1 MRLLFLLLLLANLS
15 GFAYIRY
22 AESRAGADAQIALL
36 QINPEK
42 VKLLK
47 PRGKDKAAAT
57 LPLSP
62 PSPALACLEWGS
74 FAAEDALR
82 AAAALGRFDLADKL
96 SQREVSDAGWWV
108 YIPPLKT
115 KFEADTKASEVKAL
129 GISDLYVVQENNQWR
144 FALALGT
151 FRSEEAANNHL
162 AQLQQKGLRSAAVG
176 PRSAISS
183 IFVIRDPGDAIAAK
197 IAGLKADFPN
207 AQLTATACADAP
219 AAKSQ

>member
-1 MRLLFLLLLLANLS
+1 MRLLFLILLLTNLI

-22 AESRAGADAQIALL
+22 AESRAGADEQIALL
-36 QINPEK
+36 QISPEK

-47 PRGKDKAAAT
+47 PRSKDKAAAA
-57 LPLSP
+57 LPSSP
-62 PSPALACLEWGS
+62 PQPTRACLEWGS
-74 FAAEDALR
+74 FAAEDAPR
-82 AAAALGRFDLADKL
+82 AAAALARFDLAGKL

-108 YIPPLKT
+108 YLPPLKT
-115 KFEADTKASEVKAL
+115 KVEADTKASEVKAL

-151 FRSEEAANNHL
+151 FRSEEAANNYL

-183 IFVIRDPGDAIAAK
+183 IFVIRDPDDAIAAK
-197 IAGLKADFPN
+197 IAGLEADFPN

-219 AAKSQ
+219 AAKNQ